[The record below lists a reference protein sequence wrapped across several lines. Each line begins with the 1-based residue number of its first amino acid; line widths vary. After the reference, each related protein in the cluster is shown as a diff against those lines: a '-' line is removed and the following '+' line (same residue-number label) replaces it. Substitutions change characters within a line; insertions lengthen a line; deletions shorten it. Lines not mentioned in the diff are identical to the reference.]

1 MQDTRQSRWTKGVNI
16 VEQPI
21 RIEDEVK
28 FLDAERVKISRN
40 SFTELVVELP
50 DGSVHTSVSPVR
62 AFPLTRPN
70 RYISLLDA
78 NQNEIGV
85 IEDIKQL
92 DKTARKLLEEELEKC
107 YFMPKI
113 TKIHSIEGHF
123 GVTRW
128 EADTDRGAVHFDLR
142 SRYDIV
148 SLDGGRIL
156 IKDVDGVRYEIPN
169 YHKLEAKSV
178 AFLETQV

>member
-1 MQDTRQSRWTKGVNI
+1 MQ
-16 VEQPI
+16 QPI
-21 RIEDEVK
+21 TIEDEAK
-28 FLDAERVKISRN
+28 FLDAKHLKISRN
-40 SFTELVVELP
+40 SFEELVVELP
-50 DGSVHTSVSPVR
+50 DGSVHTAVLPMR

-92 DKTARKLLEEELEKC
+92 DKAARRLLEEELEKC

-123 GVTRW
+123 GVTQW
-128 EADTDRGAVHFDLR
+128 EVDTDRGPIHFDLR

-148 SLDGGRIL
+148 SLEEERIL
-156 IKDVDGVRYEIPN
+156 IKDVDGVRYEVSN
-169 YHKLEAKSV
+169 YHKLDAKSI
-178 AFLETQV
+178 ALLETQI